1 VVLVR
6 AGAVGEKD
14 PIVARSEQPSRYLP
28 IGQSD
33 GGRLVHE
40 ANVGRYRWR
49 MELLVHEGPQRV
61 AEAAAKRVAGLISEA
76 TGRFSFG
83 LAGGTTPE
91 ATYRELRG
99 RAIGWAKVDA
109 WLSDERWVA
118 LSDERS
124 NGRMASMALLDHV
137 DATFHR
143 PRWSDL
149 ITPRDSA
156 VHYEAQ
162 LRSILVDRPPNLV
175 MMGMGDDGHTAS
187 LFPGTAALDERN
199 RWYVANQVPQL
210 DEDRLTATYP
220 LLWSARLL
228 MVLVVGMSKADAVKA
243 SFEGATP
250 AGRLGDGDAE
260 VEWYVDQDAASQ
272 LV

>member
-1 VVLVR
+1 M
-6 AGAVGEKD
+6 GEED
-14 PIVARSEQPSRYLP
+14 PIVARSEQPARDLP

-40 ANVGRYRWR
+40 VNVGRYRGQ

-61 AEAAAKRVAGLISEA
+61 AEAAAKRAAGLISEA
-76 TGRFSFG
+76 TDRFSFG

-99 RAIGWAKVDA
+99 RASGWAKVDA

-118 LSDERS
+118 PGHERS
-124 NGRMASMALLDHV
+124 NGRMASIALLDHV

-143 PRWSDL
+143 PRWSEL

-162 LRSILVDRPPNLV
+162 LRSILVHRPPDLV
-175 MMGMGDDGHTAS
+175 MLGMGDDGHTAS
-187 LFPGTAALDERN
+187 LFPGTMAVDERD
-199 RWYVANQVPQL
+199 RWYVANHVPHL

-228 MVLVVGMSKADAVKA
+228 MILVVGMSKAEAVKA
-243 SFEGATP
+243 SFEGSTP
-250 AGRLGDGDAE
+250 AGRLGEGDAE

-272 LV
+272 VV